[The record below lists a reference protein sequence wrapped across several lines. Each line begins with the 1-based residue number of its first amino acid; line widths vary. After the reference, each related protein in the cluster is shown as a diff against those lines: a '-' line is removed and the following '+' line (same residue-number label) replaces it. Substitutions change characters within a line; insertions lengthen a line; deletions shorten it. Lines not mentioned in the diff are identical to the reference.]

1 MDDRLPAA
9 KGVLWMTDYVE
20 RSKHLGLAGSADRK
34 PWIVLALVGAL
45 LTCAPEAWSAP
56 VYIGLQETGVNGG
69 AITQEATGGGTASIT
84 NLVYGNSTDG
94 NFELS
99 VSATGTPPSPEPFL
113 NSDAM
118 VATASFPGII
128 AVYVT
133 ETNQFPVGFSD
144 FYSIFG
150 VKSIG
155 AGITVTESTY
165 IHECSPP
172 VSACNTTIGAGGDVF
187 ATTTLLSSQTFT
199 STGSVIDFTANGLP
213 LPTNSDY
220 AVTEVY
226 TLDFTQTITSVN
238 ATIDV
243 KVPEPMSISL
253 LGGALL
259 GIGMVRRRRAN

>member
-1 MDDRLPAA
+1 
-9 KGVLWMTDYVE
+9 MTDDVE
-20 RSKHLGLAGSADRK
+20 RSKHLGLAGPAQRK
-34 PWIVLALVGAL
+34 RWIVLAVLGAFL
-45 LTCAPEAWSAP
+45 ACAPGAWSAP

-69 AITQEATGGGTASIT
+69 AITQEATASGTASIT
-84 NLVYGNSTDG
+84 NLVYGNPTDG

-113 NSDAM
+113 NSDAL

-128 AVYVT
+128 AIYVT

-165 IHECSPP
+165 IHECASPIQ
-172 VSACNTTIGAGGDVF
+172 ACNTTVGGDVF

-213 LPTNSDY
+213 LPTTSDY
-220 AVTEVY
+220 AITEVY
-226 TLDFTQTITSVN
+226 TLDFTQTTTTVN
-238 ATIDV
+238 ASIDL

-253 LGGALL
+253 LGGALF